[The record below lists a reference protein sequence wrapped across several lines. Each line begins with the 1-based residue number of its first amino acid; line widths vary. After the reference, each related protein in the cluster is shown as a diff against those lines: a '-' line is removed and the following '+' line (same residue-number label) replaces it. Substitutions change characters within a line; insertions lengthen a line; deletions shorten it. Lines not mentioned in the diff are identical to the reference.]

1 MSNINQ
7 DTLNRLE
14 EKMQYIDQDVNI
26 HLEGLIWAKPIT
38 YWDYIQT
45 DLLLNL
51 QKQRTTLPDEMI
63 FILYHQVNELL
74 FKMTLWE
81 ANQII
86 DALNPTATF
95 FAERINRMSRYFD
108 VLSAS
113 FSIMSE
119 GMEYDQYLKFRNTLT
134 PASGFQSAQYRLVE
148 FTSTHIELLTDA
160 RYRNNFDSSA
170 TVEEI
175 YEHLYWHAAGKDYK
189 TGKKSTLIRL
199 FEERYKSEFINAM
212 ASSRNCNIYS
222 KYLSLPDAD
231 QKDKTL
237 IAAMRH
243 YDHTVNIAWVMAH
256 YHAAAAYLD
265 KGNKETEGTGG
276 SNWKK
281 YMHPRYQR
289 RIFFPLLW
297 SKEELD
303 NWGNDV

>member
-1 MSNINQ
+1 M
-7 DTLNRLE
+7 
-14 EKMQYIDQDVNI
+14 
-26 HLEGLIWAKPIT
+26 
-38 YWDYIQT
+38 
-45 DLLLNL
+45 
-51 QKQRTTLPDEMI
+51 
-63 FILYHQVNELL
+63 
-74 FKMTLWE
+74 
-81 ANQII
+81 
-86 DALNPTATF
+86 
-95 FAERINRMSRYFD
+95 
-108 VLSAS
+108 
-113 FSIMSE
+113 
-119 GMEYDQYLKFRNTLT
+119 
-134 PASGFQSAQYRLVE
+134 
-148 FTSTHIELLTDA
+148 LTDA

-231 QKDKTL
+231 QKDETL

>member
-14 EKMQYIDQDVNI
+14 EKMQSIDQDVNI

-212 ASSRNCNIYS
+212 VSSRNCNIYS